1 MATYKAAVIGCSRM
15 GAFIDN
21 EIPLKQVTIQ
31 GMAVRGFHC
40 VRGHLADA

>member
-21 EIPLKQVTIQ
+21 EIPLKEVTIQ
-31 GMAVRGFHC
+31 GFQVTFPLSL
-40 VRGHLADA
+40 RGHLADA